1 METFSLIK
9 LIMGVVFVGVM
20 ILTGINN
27 KEPLFMVISSVLLTF
42 GILYGIGLLP
52 YSFFIFVVL
61 GLMMHTYVKSAS
73 IEDTLF
79 NVLLIITICL
89 FLGMFGDIDFFKPF
103 RNFKLKEGF
112 WLLFKNKPS
121 PRPSIR
127 KIPKSVDANNIVS
140 SSENPL

>member
-27 KEPLFMVISSVLLTF
+27 KEPTYMVVLAVLITF
-42 GILYGIGLLP
+42 GILYGVGQLP

-61 GLMMHTYVKSAS
+61 GLMMHTYVKTGS

-79 NVLLIITICL
+79 NVLLKRC
-89 FLGMFGDIDFFKPF
+89 DF
-103 RNFKLKEGF
+103 
-112 WLLFKNKPS
+112 
-121 PRPSIR
+121 
-127 KIPKSVDANNIVS
+127 
-140 SSENPL
+140 